1 MRISTSNWNLSSGR
15 QQQPLAV
22 RAQQHGD
29 PASIVDLDL
38 VPAVADRIKA
48 FEDLIRR
55 ASRSDSISDDAAN
68 RVKNARSQSCPARNM
83 SDRFDSSKVSS
94 AGRAFQ
100 YGQSSQPETKR
111 PEPSRRFP
119 PDSGNGSNLS
129 LFSGGSS
136 SSGYTS
142 TTPPS
147 PEPDM
152 SSSRSYILHQ
162 QSALLSGRSSPPSH
176 YARVDDDD
184 DDEEEKRIEL
194 EIFARHPSGNGR
206 NSRLFSPT
214 STEDEVDVDED
225 EIDDIRWSDLES
237 ESELADIHILIPSKT
252 SDEVHPTFRAFHD
265 YLAAL
270 CVFVSAYFDTTSFA
284 LLF

>member
-1 MRISTSNWNLSSGR
+1 MRISASNWNLS
-15 QQQPLAV
+15 QQQTLAV
-22 RAQQHGD
+22 SAHDGN
-29 PASIVDLDL
+29 PLTSIRDLDL

-55 ASRSDSISDDAAN
+55 ASRCDSIKDD
-68 RVKNARSQSCPARNM
+68 RDRLKSARSQSCPARNTCE
-83 SDRFDSSKVSS
+83 RFNVTKGSS
-94 AGRAFQ
+94 GCTFQ
-100 YGQSSQPETKR
+100 YGQTQPDTKR
-111 PEPSRRFP
+111 PEPSRRLP
-119 PDSGNGSNLS
+119 LLDSGNGSNLS

-147 PEPDM
+147 PEPDL

-162 QSALLSGRSSPPSH
+162 QSVILGRSSPPS
-176 YARVDDDD
+176 ARYGGVDDDD
-184 DDEEEKRIEL
+184 EDEDEEEKRIEL
-194 EIFARHPSGNGR
+194 EIFSRHPSGS

-237 ESELADIHILIPSKT
+237 ESELIDVHILIPSKT
-252 SDEVHPTFRAFHD
+252 SHEVQPGPHFSTRD
-265 YLAAL
+265 IYN
-270 CVFVSAYFDTTSFA
+270 
-284 LLF
+284 